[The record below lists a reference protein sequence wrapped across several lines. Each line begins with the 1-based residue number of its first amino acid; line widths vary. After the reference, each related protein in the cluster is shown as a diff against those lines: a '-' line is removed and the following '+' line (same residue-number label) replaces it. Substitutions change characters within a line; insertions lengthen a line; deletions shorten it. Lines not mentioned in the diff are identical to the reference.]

1 MHTKK
6 RKIKFESTRG
16 FTFVENIIAMGV
28 VVLFFSSLYAVN
40 SQCLYL
46 LSSGRGAVFAEQ
58 ALQDRME
65 SLRSCTWFNLTSASY
80 LQNNILNTTTTAG
93 ANLGQPTETIMVDT
107 YPTATGTPIQVTRS
121 GRTASTTSNNLS
133 IVNSDPGLVRVNII
147 ITWTQGTGSR
157 VRTQST
163 TSIISK
169 VTSQ

>member
-1 MHTKK
+1 MHTGE
-6 RKIKFESTRG
+6 RQIKFRSARG
-16 FTFVENIIAMGV
+16 FTFVENIIAMGI
-28 VVLFFSSLYAVN
+28 VVLFFSSLYAIN

-65 SLRSCTWFNLTSASY
+65 SLRSCTWYNLTNASY

-93 ANLGQPTETIMVDT
+93 SNLGQPTETIMLDN
-107 YPTATGTPIQVTRS
+107 YPTPTGTPIQVTRT
-121 GRTASTTSNNLS
+121 GRTVSIVSNNQTIL
-133 IVNSDPGLVRVNII
+133 NSDPGLLRANII

-157 VRTQST
+157 VRTLST

-169 VTSQ
+169 ITQ